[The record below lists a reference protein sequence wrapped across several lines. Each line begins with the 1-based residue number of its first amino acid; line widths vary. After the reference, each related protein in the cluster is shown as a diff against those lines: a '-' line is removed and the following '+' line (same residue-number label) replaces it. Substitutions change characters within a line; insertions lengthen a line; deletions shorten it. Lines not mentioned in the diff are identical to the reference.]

1 MNRNSRR
8 ILIIGG
14 VAAGATCAAR
24 LRRLCERCT
33 IVIFDRGPY
42 VSFANCGLPY
52 HVGNIIV
59 SEEKLLVAT
68 PQLFKDRF
76 NIEVHTET
84 EVVRVDRD
92 KKEIEVRDIR
102 TNETRRE
109 SYDGLVL
116 STGANAVRP
125 QIPGIN
131 LPGIFVLRTIPDSR
145 KIRSAVGNASLAAIV
160 GGGFIG
166 LEMAE
171 NLTRRGLSVTII
183 QRSDQILS
191 SLDPEMAFFMEKH
204 LQANGVTLRLGTGVE
219 SFHLDGRLSVK
230 TTSGDTI
237 DTDMVILAMG
247 VQPESSLARNAG
259 LSLGDHGGIRVDDRM
274 QTSDPYI
281 WAVGDVAEVKDVVA
295 GGWHLASL
303 AGPANRQGRIA
314 AAAIL
319 DKIIARTR
327 NETRAV
333 RFRGVQGTAVCGAF
347 GLTVA
352 ITGASEKTL
361 KRSGIKNYE
370 KIYLHPGSHASYFP
384 DATPIHIKL
393 LFDTDTG
400 RVLGA
405 QAIGESGVARRIDII
420 SMVIQMGGTV
430 YDLEES
436 ELCYAPQFGAA
447 KDPVN
452 LAGMIAA
459 NHLRGDL
466 PLAKW
471 EELKDTQAQIVDVR
485 SKAEY
490 ERGHI
495 PGAKNIPL
503 EGLRD
508 RIGDLSKGKEIWL
521 VCGVGQ
527 RAYYAT
533 RILLQNGFSVK
544 DLSGGMQTYNTL
556 KPKLNLKTS

>member
-1 MNRNSRR
+1 MNRDSRR

-191 SLDPEMAFFMEKH
+191 SLDPEMAFFVEKH

-319 DKIIARTR
+319 DKIIAKTR

-333 RFRGVQGTAVCGAF
+333 RFRGVQGTAVCSAF

-384 DATPIHIKL
+384 DAKPIHIKL

>member
-33 IVIFDRGPY
+33 IVIFDRGQY

-191 SLDPEMAFFMEKH
+191 SPDPEMAFFMEKH

-319 DKIIARTR
+319 DKIIARNR
-327 NETRAV
+327 NETRAA
-333 RFRGVQGTAVCGAF
+333 RFRGVQGTAVCSAF

-384 DATPIHIKL
+384 DAKPIHIKL
-393 LFDTDTG
+393 IFDTDTG

-556 KPKLNLKTS
+556 KSKLNLKTS

>member
-1 MNRNSRR
+1 
-8 ILIIGG
+8 
-14 VAAGATCAAR
+14 
-24 LRRLCERCT
+24 
-33 IVIFDRGPY
+33 
-42 VSFANCGLPY
+42 
-52 HVGNIIV
+52 
-59 SEEKLLVAT
+59 
-68 PQLFKDRF
+68 
-76 NIEVHTET
+76 
-84 EVVRVDRD
+84 
-92 KKEIEVRDIR
+92 
-102 TNETRRE
+102 
-109 SYDGLVL
+109 
-116 STGANAVRP
+116 
-125 QIPGIN
+125 
-131 LPGIFVLRTIPDSR
+131 
-145 KIRSAVGNASLAAIV
+145 
-160 GGGFIG
+160 
-166 LEMAE
+166 MAE

-319 DKIIARTR
+319 DKIIARNR
-327 NETRAV
+327 NETRAA
-333 RFRGVQGTAVCGAF
+333 RFRGVQGTAVCSAF

-384 DATPIHIKL
+384 DAKPIHIKL
-393 LFDTDTG
+393 IFDTDTG